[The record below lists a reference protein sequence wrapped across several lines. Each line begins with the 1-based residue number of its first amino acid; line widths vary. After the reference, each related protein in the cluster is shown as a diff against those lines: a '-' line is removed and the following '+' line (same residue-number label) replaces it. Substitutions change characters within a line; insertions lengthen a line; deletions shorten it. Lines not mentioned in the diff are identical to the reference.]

1 MPYLATYKI
10 GLNKNKNMKGYKDI
24 DKGIGMVYD
33 DVYLVNGARTAFG
46 KFCGTLGQVSPTDL
60 GIFASRAAIERSGI
74 KAADLDQAII
84 ANIGQAA
91 GDAYFLPRHIA
102 LFAGLK
108 QTAPALMVQRICA
121 SGLETIIT
129 ATEQI
134 LLGKA
139 ISALCC
145 GTENMSLAP
154 TVSFGNRMGYPLG
167 RVVFKDMLWEA
178 LDDTAA
184 GYPMGC
190 TAENLAEKFSIS
202 KTEVDEF
209 AVLSQQRAIA
219 AIESGFIGE
228 EIVPLNSTIF
238 EAEGLKARKVFL
250 PRGVTDFA
258 KDENVRS
265 ANMDS
270 LAKLP
275 PSFAKEGVQTA
286 GNSSGIVD
294 GAAAVVVA
302 NTDFIKQKSLKPL
315 SRIAASASCGVDPKY
330 MGIGPVPAIQIIL
343 EMTGLSMSDIGLIE
357 INEAFGAQLLACQK
371 ELNIDINKL
380 NVNGGAIA
388 YGHPLAATGTR
399 LALTL
404 SREMNKR
411 KVKYGIASA
420 CIGGGQ
426 GTALLLEN
434 TNL

>member
-1 MPYLATYKI
+1 
-10 GLNKNKNMKGYKDI
+10 MKGYFNKE
-24 DKGIGMVYD
+24 KGIGMQYE

-46 KFCGTLGQVSPTDL
+46 KFCGTLGKVSPTDL
-60 GIFASRAAIERSGI
+60 GIFASRAAIKRSGL
-74 KAADLDQAII
+74 AASDLDQAII

-108 QTAPALMVQRICA
+108 TTVPALMVQRICA

-134 LLGKA
+134 ILGKA
-139 ISALCC
+139 QSALCC

-167 RVVFKDMLWEA
+167 RPVFKDMLWEA

-190 TAENLAEKFSIS
+190 TAENLATKHGIS
-202 KTEVDEF
+202 KAEVDAF
-209 AVLSQQRAIA
+209 AIQSQQKALA
-219 AIESGFIGE
+219 AIESGFIAGE
-228 EIVPLNSTIF
+228 IEPLNSTVF
-238 EAEGLKARKVFL
+238 EAEGLKPRKAFL
-250 PRGVTDFA
+250 PRGVADFA
-258 KDENVRS
+258 TDENVRNTNE
-265 ANMDS
+265 AA

-275 PSFAKEGVQTA
+275 PSFTKDGVQTA

-294 GAAAVVVA
+294 GSAAVVVA
-302 NTDFIKQKSLKPL
+302 HGDVVKNKSLTPL
-315 SRIAASASCGVDPKY
+315 SRIVASASCGVDPKY
-330 MGIGPVPAIQIIL
+330 MGIGPVPAIHIIM
-343 EMTGLSMSDIGLIE
+343 EMTGLNMDDIGLIE

-371 ELNIDINKL
+371 ELNIDPDKL

-404 SREMNKR
+404 SREMQR
-411 KVKYGIASA
+411 RQVKYGIASA

-434 TNL
+434 PNV